1 MKAITILAITF
12 LASMATITTSC
23 KKQVDAIISADK
35 TTVIVNEIVTFT
47 NTSTNAGTYEWDFG
61 DGKTSTER
69 SPKHFWSS
77 PGTYTVKM
85 KGCPKVSH
93 GPQQHIGGDKC
104 DEASIS
110 ITVN

>member
-1 MKAITILAITF
+1 MKTIKIFAITLLGVIGIT
-12 LASMATITTSC
+12 STGC
-23 KKQVDAIISADK
+23 KKQVQANITADK
-35 TTVIVNEIVTFT
+35 TEVVVNETVKFT
-47 NTSTNAGTYEWDFG
+47 NTSSNAGTYEWTFG
-61 DGKTSTER
+61 DGKESTES
-69 SPKHFWSS
+69 SPSHSWSS

-110 ITVN
+110 IKVN